1 LANTIGTQVWR
12 EKYAKATLENALR
25 NNLVAEAICK
35 VDRSD
40 AKVIKSPYMT
50 APTVTVQALAGTYS
64 PADFTT
70 TNDTLTVGYEFIVS
84 EHIMDFQSTLADFD
98 LFAGRMDDMMANV
111 AITIDQYVVNK
122 LTDDATGAYTTP
134 AGGFTT
140 AANINQIFG
149 DLIAKVAGYSEA
161 YFGNM
166 FVVVENTDLPGLLVA
181 GATNGFN
188 QADSVLKNGQV
199 GRWMGVDIYVVR
211 TGTFTNTD
219 IGDHTDQNSGHR
231 VFGVK
236 GVATY
241 AAPRGIQ
248 YEEKGVTGK
257 TGKEIVVY
265 GYCGFK
271 LWTPK
276 TALVVDITL
285 A

>member
-1 LANTIGTQVWR
+1 MANTIGTQVWR

-40 AKVIKSPYMT
+40 VKVIKSPYMT
-50 APTVTVQALAGTYS
+50 APTVTVQALAGTYT

-70 TNDTLTVGYEFIVS
+70 TNDTLTVAYEFLVS
-84 EHIMDFQSTLADFD
+84 EHIMDFQSTMADFD
-98 LFAGRMDDMMANV
+98 LFAARMDDMMANV
-111 AITIDQYVVNK
+111 AISIDQYVINK
-122 LTDDATGAYTTP
+122 LTDDGTGAYTTP

-149 DLIAKVAGYSEA
+149 DLVAKVAGYADA
-161 YFGNM
+161 YNNLFL
-166 FVVVENTDLPGLLVA
+166 VIENTDLPGLMVA
-181 GATNGFN
+181 GATNGFAV
-188 QADSVLKNGQV
+188 ADQVIRNGKV
-199 GRWMGVDIYVVR
+199 GSWMGVDIYVVR
-211 TGTFTNTD
+211 SGTFTNTD

-265 GYCGFK
+265 GYVGFK

-276 TALVVDITL
+276 AALIVDITL

>member
-1 LANTIGTQVWR
+1 MANTIATQVWR

-50 APTVTVQALAGTYS
+50 APSVTVQALAGTYT

-70 TNDTLTVGYEFIVS
+70 TNDTLTVTDEFIVS

-111 AITIDQYVVNK
+111 AIQIDRFVLNN
-122 LTDDATGAYTTP
+122 LTEDGTGTYTTP

-149 DLIAKVAGYSEA
+149 DLVSKVAGYSDA
-161 YFGNM
+161 YNNLFL
-166 FVVVENTDLPGLLVA
+166 VVENTDLPGLMVA
-181 GATNGFN
+181 GATNGFTV
-188 QADSVLKNGQV
+188 ADQVIRNGKV
-199 GRWMGVDIYVVR
+199 GSWMGVDIYVVR
-211 TGTFTNTD
+211 TGTFASETLGT
-219 IGDHTDQNSGHR
+219 TTYTNSGHR

-248 YEEKGVTGK
+248 YEEKSVTGK

-265 GYCGFK
+265 GYIGFK

-276 TALVVDITL
+276 AGLIIDITL

>member
-1 LANTIGTQVWR
+1 MANTIGTQVWR

-25 NNLVAEAICK
+25 NNLIAEAICK

-40 AKVIKSPYMT
+40 VKVIKSPYMT

-70 TNDTLTVGYEFIVS
+70 TNDTLTVAYEFIVA
-84 EHIMDFQSTLADFD
+84 EHIMDFQDVMSDFN
-98 LFAGRMDDMMANV
+98 LFASRLDDMMYKVAND
-111 AITIDQYVVNK
+111 IDQYIVNK
-122 LTDDATGAYTTP
+122 LCDDGTGTYTTP
-134 AGGFTT
+134 VGGFTT
-140 AANINQIFG
+140 ASNINQIFG
-149 DLIAKVAGYSEA
+149 DLISKVSGYADA
-161 YFGNM
+161 YYGNM

-181 GATNGFN
+181 GATNGFQN
-188 QADSVLKNGQV
+188 ADGVLKNGKV
-199 GRWMGVDIYVVR
+199 GQWMGVDIYVVR

-219 IGDHTDQNSGHR
+219 IGDFTANQSGHR

-248 YEEKGVTGK
+248 YEEKAVSGK
-257 TGKEIVVY
+257 TGKEIAVY
-265 GYCGFK
+265 GYVGFK

-276 TALVVDITL
+276 AGLIVDITL

>member
-1 LANTIGTQVWR
+1 MANTIATQVYR

-50 APTVTVQALAGTYS
+50 APTVTVQALTGTYS

-70 TNDTLTVGYEFIVS
+70 TNDTLTVAYEFLVS
-84 EHIMDFQSTLADFD
+84 EHIMDFQSVLADFD
-98 LFAGRMDDMMANV
+98 LFAARMDDMMANV
-111 AITIDQYVVNK
+111 AISIDQYVVNK
-122 LTDDATGAYTTP
+122 LTEDGTGSYTTP

-149 DLIAKVAGYSEA
+149 DLISKVAGYQDA
-161 YFGNM
+161 YNNLFI
-166 FVVVENTDLPGLLVA
+166 VVENTDLPGLMVA
-181 GATNGFN
+181 GATNGFM
-188 QADSVLKNGQV
+188 QADRVLSNGKV
-199 GRWMGVDIYVVR
+199 GSWMGVDIYVVR
-211 TGTFTNTD
+211 SGTFTNTD
-219 IGDHTDQNSGHR
+219 IGDFTAQNSGHR

-241 AAPRGIQ
+241 AAPRGLQ
-248 YEEKGVTGK
+248 YEEKSVSGK
-257 TGKEIVVY
+257 TGKEIVVF
-265 GYCGFK
+265 GYIGFK

-276 TALVVDITL
+276 AGLIVDITI

>member
-1 LANTIGTQVWR
+1 MANTIGTQLWR

-40 AKVIKSPYMT
+40 VKVIKSPYMT

-70 TNDTLTVGYEFIVS
+70 TNDTLTVAYEFLVS
-84 EHIMDFQSTLADFD
+84 EHIMDFQSTMADFD
-98 LFAGRMDDMMANV
+98 LFASRMDDMMANV
-111 AITIDQYVVNK
+111 AISIDQYVINK
-122 LTDDATGAYTTP
+122 LTDEGTGTYTTP

-140 AANINQIFG
+140 ASNINQIFG
-149 DLIAKVAGYSEA
+149 DLVSKVAGYSDA
-161 YFGNM
+161 YNNLFL
-166 FVVVENTDLPGLLVA
+166 VIENTDLPGLMVA
-181 GATNGFN
+181 GATNGFAV
-188 QADSVLKNGQV
+188 ADQVIRNGKV
-199 GRWMGVDIYVVR
+199 GSWMGVDIYVVR
-211 TGTFTNTD
+211 SGTFTNTD

-265 GYCGFK
+265 GYVGFK

-276 TALVVDITL
+276 AGLIVDITI

>member
-1 LANTIGTQVWR
+1 MANTIATQVFR

-40 AKVIKSPYMT
+40 VKVIKSPYMT

-70 TNDTLTVGYEFIVS
+70 TNDTLTVAYEFLVS
-84 EHIMDFQSTLADFD
+84 EHIMDFQSTMADFD

-111 AITIDQYVVNK
+111 AISIDQYVINK
-122 LTDDATGAYTTP
+122 LTDEGTGAYTTP

-149 DLIAKVAGYSEA
+149 DLVSKVAGYSDA
-161 YFGNM
+161 YNNLFL
-166 FVVVENTDLPGLLVA
+166 VIENTDLPGLMVA
-181 GATNGFN
+181 GATNGFAV
-188 QADSVLKNGQV
+188 ADQVIRNGKV
-199 GRWMGVDIYVVR
+199 GSWMGVDIYVVR
-211 TGTFTNTD
+211 SGTFTNTD

-265 GYCGFK
+265 GYVGFK

-276 TALVVDITL
+276 AGLIVDITL

>member
-1 LANTIGTQVWR
+1 MANTIGSQVWR

-40 AKVIKSPYMT
+40 VKVIKSPYMT
-50 APTVTVQALAGTYS
+50 APTVTVQAVAGTYS
-64 PADFTT
+64 PADFVT
-70 TNDTLTVGYEFIVS
+70 TNDTLTVTDEFIVS
-84 EHIMDFQSTLADFD
+84 EHIMDFQSALSDFD
-98 LFAGRMDDMMANV
+98 LFAARMDDMMANV
-111 AITIDQYVVNK
+111 AIQIDRFVLNN
-122 LTDDATGAYTTP
+122 LTEDGTGSYTTP

-149 DLIAKVAGYSEA
+149 DLVAKVAGYSDA
-161 YFGNM
+161 YNNL
-166 FVVVENTDLPGLLVA
+166 FVVIENTDLPGLMVA
-181 GATNGFN
+181 GATNGFMV
-188 QADSVLKNGQV
+188 ADQVIKNGKV
-199 GRWMGVDIYVVR
+199 GSWMGVDIYVVR
-211 TGTFTNTD
+211 SGTFASETLGT
-219 IGDHTDQNSGHR
+219 TTYTNSGHR

-241 AAPRGIQ
+241 AAPRGVQ
-248 YEEKGVTGK
+248 YEEKAVSGK
-257 TGKEIVVY
+257 TGKEIAVY

-276 TALVVDITL
+276 AGLIVDITL

>member
-1 LANTIGTQVWR
+1 MSNTIGTQVWR
-12 EKYAKATLENALR
+12 EKYAKATLTNSLR

-40 AKVIKSPYMT
+40 VKVIKSPYMT
-50 APTVTVQALAGTYS
+50 APTVTVQALVGTYS

-70 TNDTLTVGYEFIVS
+70 TNDTLTVAYEFIVS
-84 EHIMDFQSTLADFD
+84 EHIMDFQSVMSDFD
-98 LFAGRMDDMMANV
+98 LFAARMDDMMA
-111 AITIDQYVVNK
+111 AAATSIDQYVINK
-122 LTDDATGAYTTP
+122 LTDDGTGTYTTP

-149 DLIAKVAGYSEA
+149 DLISKVSGYTEA
-161 YFGNM
+161 YTGNM
-166 FVVVENTDLPGLLVA
+166 FIVVENTDLPGLMVA
-181 GATNGFN
+181 GATNGFMN
-188 QADSVLKNGQV
+188 ADNVLKNGKV
-199 GRWMGVDIYVVR
+199 GSWMGVDIYVVR

-219 IGDHTDQNSGHR
+219 IGDFNANQSGHR

-241 AAPRGIQ
+241 AAPRGLQ
-248 YEEKGVTGK
+248 YEEKMVTGK
-257 TGKEIVVY
+257 TGKEIAVY
-265 GYCGFK
+265 GYIGFK

-276 TALVVDITL
+276 AGLIVDITI

>member
-1 LANTIGTQVWR
+1 MANTIATQVFR

-40 AKVIKSPYMT
+40 VKVIKSPYMT

-70 TNDTLTVGYEFIVS
+70 TNDTLTVAYEFLVS
-84 EHIMDFQSTLADFD
+84 EHIMDFQSTMADFD

-111 AITIDQYVVNK
+111 AISIDQYVINK
-122 LTDDATGAYTTP
+122 LTDEGTGAYTTP

-149 DLIAKVAGYSEA
+149 DLVSKVAGYSDA
-161 YFGNM
+161 YNNLFL
-166 FVVVENTDLPGLLVA
+166 VIENTDLPGLMVA
-181 GATNGFN
+181 GATNGFAV
-188 QADSVLKNGQV
+188 ADQVIRNGKV
-199 GRWMGVDIYVVR
+199 GSWMGVDIYVVR
-211 TGTFTNTD
+211 SGTFTNTD

-265 GYCGFK
+265 GYVGFK

-276 TALVVDITL
+276 AGLIVDITI

>member
-1 LANTIGTQVWR
+1 MANTIATQVYR

-50 APTVTVQALAGTYS
+50 APTVTVQALTGTYS
-64 PADFTT
+64 AADFTT
-70 TNDTLTVGYEFIVS
+70 TNDTLTVAYEFLVS

-98 LFAGRMDDMMANV
+98 LFAARMDDMMANV
-111 AITIDQYVVNK
+111 AISIDQYVINK
-122 LTDDATGAYTTP
+122 LTEDGTGTYTTP

-140 AANINQIFG
+140 ASNINQIFG
-149 DLIAKVAGYSEA
+149 DLISKVAGYQDA
-161 YFGNM
+161 YNNLFI
-166 FVVVENTDLPGLLVA
+166 VVENTDLPGLMVA
-181 GATNGFN
+181 GATNGFM
-188 QADSVLKNGQV
+188 QADRVLSNGKV
-199 GRWMGVDIYVVR
+199 GSWMGVDIYVVR
-211 TGTFTNTD
+211 SGTFTNTD
-219 IGDHTDQNSGHR
+219 IGDFTAQNSGHR

-241 AAPRGIQ
+241 AAPRGLQ
-248 YEEKGVTGK
+248 YEEKSVSGK

-265 GYCGFK
+265 GYIGFK

-276 TALVVDITL
+276 AGLIVDITI

>member
-1 LANTIGTQVWR
+1 MANTIGTQVWR
-12 EKYAKATLENALR
+12 EKYAKASLENSLR

-40 AKVIKSPYMT
+40 VKVIKSPYMT
-50 APTVTVQALAGTYS
+50 APTVTVQALAGTYT

-70 TNDTLTVGYEFIVS
+70 TNDTLTVGYEFLVS
-84 EHIMDFQSTLADFD
+84 EHIMDFQSTMAEFD

-111 AITIDQYVVNK
+111 AISIDQYVINK
-122 LTDDATGAYTTP
+122 LTDDGTGAYTTP

-149 DLIAKVAGYSEA
+149 DLVSKVAGYSDA
-161 YFGNM
+161 YNNLFL
-166 FVVVENTDLPGLLVA
+166 VIENTDLPGLMVA
-181 GATNGFN
+181 GATNGFAV
-188 QADSVLKNGQV
+188 ADQVIRNGKV
-199 GRWMGVDIYVVR
+199 GSWMGVDIYVVR
-211 TGTFTNTD
+211 SGTFTNTD

-265 GYCGFK
+265 GYVGFK

-276 TALVVDITL
+276 AALIVDITL

>member
-1 LANTIGTQVWR
+1 MANTIATQVFR

-40 AKVIKSPYMT
+40 VKVIKSPYMT

-70 TNDTLTVGYEFIVS
+70 TNDTLTVAYEFLVS
-84 EHIMDFQSTLADFD
+84 EHIMDFQSTMADFD

-111 AITIDQYVVNK
+111 AISIDQYVINK
-122 LTDDATGAYTTP
+122 LTDDGTGAYTTP

-149 DLIAKVAGYSEA
+149 DLVSKVAGYSDA
-161 YFGNM
+161 YNNLFL
-166 FVVVENTDLPGLLVA
+166 VIENTDLPGLMVA
-181 GATNGFN
+181 GATNGFAV
-188 QADSVLKNGQV
+188 ADQVIRNGKV
-199 GRWMGVDIYVVR
+199 GSWMGVDIYVVR
-211 TGTFTNTD
+211 SGTFTNTD

-265 GYCGFK
+265 GYVGFK

-276 TALVVDITL
+276 AALIVDITL

>member
-1 LANTIGTQVWR
+1 MANTIGTQVWR
-12 EKYAKATLENALR
+12 EKYAKASLENSLR

-40 AKVIKSPYMT
+40 VKVIKSPYMT
-50 APTVTVQALAGTYS
+50 APTVTVQALAGTYT

-70 TNDTLTVGYEFIVS
+70 TNDTLTVAYEFLVS
-84 EHIMDFQSTLADFD
+84 EHIMDFQSTMADFD

-111 AITIDQYVVNK
+111 AISIDQYVINK
-122 LTDDATGAYTTP
+122 LTDDGTGAYTTP

-149 DLIAKVAGYSEA
+149 DLVSKVAGYSDA
-161 YFGNM
+161 YNNLFL
-166 FVVVENTDLPGLLVA
+166 VIENTDLPGLMVA
-181 GATNGFN
+181 GATNGFAV
-188 QADSVLKNGQV
+188 ADQVIRNGKV
-199 GRWMGVDIYVVR
+199 GSWMGVDIYVVR
-211 TGTFTNTD
+211 SGTFTNTD

-265 GYCGFK
+265 GYVGFK

-276 TALVVDITL
+276 AALIVDITL

>member
-1 LANTIGTQVWR
+1 MANTIGTQVWR
-12 EKYAKATLENALR
+12 EKYAKASLEHALR
-25 NNLVAEAICK
+25 TKSVADAICK

-50 APTVTVQALAGTYS
+50 APTVVVQALAGTYT

-70 TNDTLTVGYEFIVS
+70 TNDTLTVAYEFIVS

-98 LFAGRMDDMMANV
+98 LFAGRMEDMMSNAV
-111 AITIDQYVVNK
+111 IQIDQYVLNR
-122 LTDDATGAYTTP
+122 LLSDGTGAYTTP

-140 AANINQIFG
+140 ASNINTIFAE
-149 DLIAKVAGYSEA
+149 LVAKVSGYTEA

-166 FVVVENTDLPGLLVA
+166 FIVLENTDLPGLMVA
-181 GATNGFN
+181 GATNGFMN
-188 QADSVLKNGQV
+188 ADNVLKNGQV
-199 GRWMGVDIYVVR
+199 GQWMGVDIYVVR
-211 TGTFTNTD
+211 SGVFTNTD

-241 AAPRGIQ
+241 AFPRGIQ
-248 YEEKGVTGK
+248 YEEKMVTGK

-265 GYCGFK
+265 GYIGFK

-276 TALVVDITL
+276 VALVVDITI

>member
-1 LANTIGTQVWR
+1 MPNTIGTQVWR

-25 NNLVAEAICK
+25 NNTVAEAICK

-50 APTVTVQALAGTYS
+50 APTVTVQALTGTYT
-64 PADFTT
+64 PATFTT
-70 TNDTLTVGYEFIVS
+70 TNDTLTVTDEFIVS
-84 EHIMDFQSTLADFD
+84 EHIMDFESTLADFD

-111 AITIDQYVVNK
+111 AIQIDRFVLNN
-122 LTDDATGAYTTP
+122 LCEDGTGTYTTP

-149 DLIAKVAGYSEA
+149 DLVAKVAGYSDA
-161 YFGNM
+161 YNNLFL
-166 FVVVENTDLPGLLVA
+166 VIENTDLPGLMVA
-181 GATNGFN
+181 GATNGFTV
-188 QADSVLKNGQV
+188 ADQTIKNGKV
-199 GRWMGVDIYVVR
+199 GSWMGVDIYVVR
-211 TGTFTNTD
+211 SSTFASETLGTTTY
-219 IGDHTDQNSGHR
+219 TNSGHR

-248 YEEKGVTGK
+248 YEEKQVTGK

-265 GYCGFK
+265 GYIGFK

-276 TALVVDITL
+276 AALIVDITL

>member
-1 LANTIGTQVWR
+1 MANTIGTQVWR

-40 AKVIKSPYMT
+40 VKVIKSPYMT

-70 TNDTLTVGYEFIVS
+70 TNDTLTVAYEFLVS
-84 EHIMDFQSTLADFD
+84 EHIMDFQSTMADFD
-98 LFAGRMDDMMANV
+98 LFAARMDDMMANV
-111 AITIDQYVVNK
+111 AISIDQYVINK
-122 LTDDATGAYTTP
+122 LTDDGTGAYTTP

-149 DLIAKVAGYSEA
+149 DLVAKVAGYADA
-161 YFGNM
+161 YNNLFL
-166 FVVVENTDLPGLLVA
+166 VIENTDLPGLMVA
-181 GATNGFN
+181 GATNGFAV
-188 QADSVLKNGQV
+188 ADQVIRNGKV
-199 GRWMGVDIYVVR
+199 GSWMGVDIHVVR
-211 TGTFTNTD
+211 SGTFTNTD

-265 GYCGFK
+265 GYVGFK

-276 TALVVDITL
+276 AGLIVDITL

>member
-1 LANTIGTQVWR
+1 MANTIGTQVWR
-12 EKYAKATLENALR
+12 EKYAKASLENSLR

-40 AKVIKSPYMT
+40 VKVIKSPYMT
-50 APTVTVQALAGTYS
+50 APTVTVQALAGTYT

-70 TNDTLTVGYEFIVS
+70 TNDTLTVAYEFLVS
-84 EHIMDFQSTLADFD
+84 EHIMDFQSTMADFD

-111 AITIDQYVVNK
+111 AISIDQYVINK
-122 LTDDATGAYTTP
+122 LTDDGTSAYTTP

-149 DLIAKVAGYSEA
+149 DLVSKVAGYSDA
-161 YFGNM
+161 YNNLFL
-166 FVVVENTDLPGLLVA
+166 VIENTDLPGLMVA
-181 GATNGFN
+181 GATNGFAV
-188 QADSVLKNGQV
+188 ADQVIRNGKV
-199 GRWMGVDIYVVR
+199 GSWMGVDIYVVR
-211 TGTFTNTD
+211 SGTFTNTD

-265 GYCGFK
+265 GYVGFK

-276 TALVVDITL
+276 AALIVDITL

>member
-1 LANTIGTQVWR
+1 MANTIATQVFR

-40 AKVIKSPYMT
+40 VKVIKSPYMT

-70 TNDTLTVGYEFIVS
+70 TNDTLTVAYEFLVS
-84 EHIMDFQSTLADFD
+84 EHIMDFQSTMADFD

-111 AITIDQYVVNK
+111 AISIDQYVINK
-122 LTDDATGAYTTP
+122 LTDEGTGAYTTP

-149 DLIAKVAGYSEA
+149 DLVSKVAGYSDA
-161 YFGNM
+161 YNNLFL
-166 FVVVENTDLPGLLVA
+166 VIENTDLPGLMVA
-181 GATNGFN
+181 GATNGFAV
-188 QADSVLKNGQV
+188 ADQVIRNGKV
-199 GRWMGVDIYVVR
+199 GSWMGVDIYVVR
-211 TGTFTNTD
+211 SGTFTNTD

-265 GYCGFK
+265 GYVGFK

-276 TALVVDITL
+276 AALIVDITL

>member
-1 LANTIGTQVWR
+1 MANTIGTQVWR
-12 EKYAKATLENALR
+12 EKYAKATLEASLR
-25 NNLVAEAICK
+25 NNLIAEKICK

-40 AKVIKSPYMT
+40 VKVIKSPYMT
-50 APTVTVQALAGTYS
+50 APTVVVQALVGTYT

-70 TNDTLTVGYEFIVS
+70 TNDTLTVAYEFIVS

-111 AITIDQYVVNK
+111 AISIDQYVINK
-122 LTDDATGAYTTP
+122 LTEDGTGAYTTP

-149 DLIAKVAGYSEA
+149 DLVSKVSGYSEA
-161 YFGNM
+161 YYGNM
-166 FVVVENTDLPGLLVA
+166 FVVVENTDLPGLMVA
-181 GATNGFN
+181 GATNGFM
-188 QADSVLKNGQV
+188 QADNVLKNGKV
-199 GRWMGVDIYVVR
+199 GQWMGVDIYVVR
-211 TGTFTNTD
+211 TATFTNTD
-219 IGDHTDQNSGHR
+219 IGDFTAQNSGHR

-241 AAPRGIQ
+241 AAPRGLQ

-257 TGKEIVVY
+257 TGKEIVVF
-265 GYCGFK
+265 GYVGFK

-276 TALVVDITL
+276 AGLIVDITL

>member
-1 LANTIGTQVWR
+1 
-12 EKYAKATLENALR
+12 
-25 NNLVAEAICK
+25 
-35 VDRSD
+35 
-40 AKVIKSPYMT
+40 MT

-70 TNDTLTVGYEFIVS
+70 TNDTLTVAYEFIVS
-84 EHIMDFQSTLADFD
+84 EHVMDFQSVMADFD
-98 LFAGRMDDMMANV
+98 LFAARMDDMMANV
-111 AITIDQYVVNK
+111 AISIDQYVLNK
-122 LTDDATGAYTTP
+122 LTDDGTGAYTTP

-140 AANINQIFG
+140 ASNINQIFG
-149 DLIAKVAGYSEA
+149 DLISKVSGYDEA
-161 YFGNM
+161 YYGNM

-188 QADSVLKNGQV
+188 KADSVLTNGKI
-199 GRWMGVDIYVVR
+199 GNWMGVDIYVVR

-236 GVATY
+236 GVSTY
-241 AAPRGIQ
+241 AAPRGLQ

-257 TGKEIVVY
+257 TGKEIAVF
-265 GYCGFK
+265 GYVGFK

-276 TALVVDITL
+276 AALIVDITL
-285 A
+285 S

>member
-1 LANTIGTQVWR
+1 MANTIGTQVWR

-25 NNLVAEAICK
+25 NNTVAEAICK

-50 APTVTVQALAGTYS
+50 APTVTVQALTGTYT
-64 PADFTT
+64 PATFTT
-70 TNDTLTVGYEFIVS
+70 TNDTLTVTDEFIVS
-84 EHIMDFQSTLADFD
+84 EHIMDFESTLADFD

-111 AITIDQYVVNK
+111 AIQIDRFVLNN
-122 LTDDATGAYTTP
+122 LCEDGTGTYTTP

-149 DLIAKVAGYSEA
+149 DLVAKVAGYSDA
-161 YFGNM
+161 YNNLFL
-166 FVVVENTDLPGLLVA
+166 VIENTDLPGLMVA
-181 GATNGFN
+181 GATNGFTV
-188 QADSVLKNGQV
+188 ADQTIKNGKV
-199 GRWMGVDIYVVR
+199 GSWMGVDIYVVR
-211 TGTFTNTD
+211 SSTFASETLGTTTY
-219 IGDHTDQNSGHR
+219 TNSGHR

-248 YEEKGVTGK
+248 YEEKQVTGK

-265 GYCGFK
+265 GYIGFK

-276 TALVVDITL
+276 AALIVDITL

>member
-1 LANTIGTQVWR
+1 MANTIGTQVWR

-40 AKVIKSPYMT
+40 VKVIKSPYMT

-64 PADFTT
+64 PADFVT
-70 TNDTLTVGYEFIVS
+70 TNDTLTVTDEFIVS
-84 EHIMDFQSTLADFD
+84 EHIMDFQSVLADFD
-98 LFAGRMDDMMANV
+98 LFAARMDDMMADV
-111 AITIDQYVVNK
+111 AIQIDRFVVNN
-122 LTDDATGAYTTP
+122 LTEDGTGSYTTP
-134 AGGFTT
+134 VGGFTT
-140 AANINQIFG
+140 ASNINQIFG
-149 DLIAKVAGYSEA
+149 DLVSKVAGYSDA
-161 YFGNM
+161 YNNL
-166 FVVVENTDLPGLLVA
+166 FVVIENTDLPGLMVA
-181 GATNGFN
+181 GATNGFTV
-188 QADSVLKNGQV
+188 ADKVIQNGKI
-199 GRWMGVDIYVVR
+199 GSWMGVDIYVVR
-211 TGTFTNTD
+211 SGTFASETLGSISYT
-219 IGDHTDQNSGHR
+219 NSGHR

-248 YEEKGVTGK
+248 YEEKGVSGK
-257 TGKEIVVY
+257 TGKEVAVY

-276 TALVVDITL
+276 AALIVDITL

>member
-1 LANTIGTQVWR
+1 MANTIGTQVWR
-12 EKYAKATLENALR
+12 EKYAKASLENSLR

-40 AKVIKSPYMT
+40 VKVIKSPYMT
-50 APTVTVQALAGTYS
+50 APTVTVQALAGTYT

-70 TNDTLTVGYEFIVS
+70 TNDTLTVAYEFLVS
-84 EHIMDFQSTLADFD
+84 EHIMDFQSTMAEFD

-111 AITIDQYVVNK
+111 AISIDQYVINK
-122 LTDDATGAYTTP
+122 LTDDGTGAYTTP

-149 DLIAKVAGYSEA
+149 DLVSKVAGYSDA
-161 YFGNM
+161 YNNLFL
-166 FVVVENTDLPGLLVA
+166 VIENTDLPGLMVA
-181 GATNGFN
+181 GATNGFAV
-188 QADSVLKNGQV
+188 ADQVIRNGKV
-199 GRWMGVDIYVVR
+199 GSWMGVDIYVVR
-211 TGTFTNTD
+211 SGTFTNTD

-265 GYCGFK
+265 GYVGFK

-276 TALVVDITL
+276 AALIVDITL

>member
-1 LANTIGTQVWR
+1 MANTIATQVFR

-40 AKVIKSPYMT
+40 VKVIKSPYMT

-70 TNDTLTVGYEFIVS
+70 TNDTLTVAYEFLVS
-84 EHIMDFQSTLADFD
+84 EHIMDFQSTMADFD
-98 LFAGRMDDMMANV
+98 LFAARMDDMMANV
-111 AITIDQYVVNK
+111 AISIDQYVINK
-122 LTDDATGAYTTP
+122 LTDDGTGAYTTP

-149 DLIAKVAGYSEA
+149 DLVAKVAGYADA
-161 YFGNM
+161 YNNLFL
-166 FVVVENTDLPGLLVA
+166 VIENTDLPGLMVA
-181 GATNGFN
+181 GATNGFAV
-188 QADSVLKNGQV
+188 ADQVIRNGKV
-199 GRWMGVDIYVVR
+199 GSWMGVDIYVVR
-211 TGTFTNTD
+211 SGTFTNTD

-265 GYCGFK
+265 GYVGFK

-276 TALVVDITL
+276 AALIVDITL